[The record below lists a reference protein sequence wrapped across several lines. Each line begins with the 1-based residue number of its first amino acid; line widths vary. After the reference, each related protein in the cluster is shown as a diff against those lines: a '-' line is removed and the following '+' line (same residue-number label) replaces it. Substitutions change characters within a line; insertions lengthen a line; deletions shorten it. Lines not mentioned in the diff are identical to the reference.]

1 MKKFKFRYESVLKM
15 RMDQEDRIKNELA
28 QVITIRQNKIDALEK
43 LIQSAQLYDYHVQT
57 VLESGDSSNERAG
70 FSQNK
75 RYYRDKK
82 SALRDEIEKLD
93 QKIKQIQLKL
103 VDAMKERKVME
114 KLKENAFKEF
124 VEAINEADEKLIEEV
139 VNYSNNKRNGE

>member
-15 RMDQEDRIKNELA
+15 RTDQEDRIKNELA
-28 QVITIRQNKIDALEK
+28 QVIAARQAKIDALGSVD
-43 LIQSAQLYDYHVQT
+43 QSAKLYDAHVQS
-57 VLESGDSSNERAG
+57 VLEFGDVSNERAG

-82 SALRDEIEKLD
+82 QELKDEIEKLD
-93 QKIKQIQLKL
+93 HKIKQIQVKL
-103 VDAMKERKVME
+103 VEAMKDRKVME
-114 KLKENAFKEF
+114 KLKENAFKAF

>member
-1 MKKFKFRYESVLKM
+1 MKKFKFRYDSVLKM

-43 LIQSAQLYDYHVQT
+43 VVQSAQLYDHHVQT
-57 VLESGDSSNERAG
+57 VLDSGESSKERAG
-70 FSQNK
+70 FSRNK

-82 SALRDEIEKLD
+82 NELRDEIQKLD

-103 VDAMKERKVME
+103 VEAMKDRKVME

-124 VEAINEADEKLIEEV
+124 VDAINEADEKLIEEV